1 VSVVAFVLNRQ
12 GFGGCCLMYFV
23 AFLVN
28 SKGVG
33 GCFLMIVVA
42 FGLIVAFGKVFEGY
56 VLCFVLAFLLNRQ
69 GL

>member
-1 VSVVAFVLNRQ
+1 
-12 GFGGCCLMYFV
+12 MYFV